1 MLSLEDAAVCRPSP
15 ERYRV
20 VTRRPGGRHE
30 DVLRH
35 GGCSGGSGPDRPVSV
50 EALFTGAL
58 RDGTRCVDLD
68 DSLVARL
75 QLDDLSV
82 SNAPLSLDLTVVVGA
97 ASRAALDAG
106 RFQLAIGPNVGS
118 MAAGR
123 MVGRFADLVPGTDD
137 ALRRVA
143 ASEAARTPG
152 RLLAELSYAPR
163 SARLMNVSVR
173 PDVRAYEV
181 AIGVTPG
188 ADPTRTIPVD
198 ELAIGVRGGRF
209 MLRWLTTGEE
219 VVLCAGH
226 MLSSARAP
234 LVARFLSEVGRDG
247 VCQLSG
253 FNWGPAAG
261 FPFLPRVR
269 SGRVILSLARWRL
282 AAEALP
288 TSTAD
293 DPAAFEAA
301 LDGWRKRWG
310 APSQLAI
317 VSGDHRLPLDL
328 TRASDVDELRRVV
341 RRSRAATVLTEV
353 FPDPDEVWV
362 TDEAGRRFVAELVV
376 PLVRRA
382 TAREPSPAAA
392 VSPRRPRP
400 AADVRPP
407 GSDWLFLKL
416 YTGREME
423 DDLLAG
429 PVHDFVEEAAGR
441 GFRSFFLRY
450 SDPARHVRLRFRG
463 EPERLVGELF
473 PLVTTWATGLM
484 RRGECARFA
493 LDTYERELER
503 FGVRTG
509 RPRRR
514 RCSSPTAGG
523 RRAAPP
529 AGRARHHAR
538 SPGRRRADRRR
549 LARRF
554 RARRQRPGRMVPSAR
569 RVGEGVGRR
578 LPDVEGGAPA
588 AARPPGRSGPARRTA
603 RAAPCRGR
611 ISIGGPR
618 APARGG
624 GAHVL
629 AGRRPPQHHPPPSE
643 PAVGRR
649 RHHRAAGLRPPR
661 APPRRARRL
670 PAVAS
675 TRSASPTGSSR
686 PSGGT
691 VQGRDVGDRRVR

>member
-1 MLSLEDAAVCRPSP
+1 
-15 ERYRV
+15 
-20 VTRRPGGRHE
+20 
-30 DVLRH
+30 
-35 GGCSGGSGPDRPVSV
+35 V

-301 LDGWRKRWG
+301 LDGWRKRWD
-310 APSQLAI
+310 APSRLAI

-328 TRASDVDELRRVV
+328 TRAADVDELRRVV

-362 TDEAGRRFVAELVV
+362 TDEAGRRFGPSSSSPWCDGRLRANRRRPRRCHRAGRDQRPTSARPGATGCSSSSTPGARWRTTFSPV
-376 PLVRRA
+376 PSTTSSRRPRVEASGPSSSATATRRA
-382 TAREPSPAAA
+382 TSACVFGGSPS
-392 VSPRRPRP
+392 
-400 AADVRPP
+400 
-407 GSDWLFLKL
+407 GW
-416 YTGREME
+416 
-423 DDLLAG
+423 
-429 PVHDFVEEAAGR
+429 
-441 GFRSFFLRY
+441 
-450 SDPARHVRLRFRG
+450 
-463 EPERLVGELF
+463 
-473 PLVTTWATGLM
+473 
-484 RRGECARFA
+484 
-493 LDTYERELER
+493 
-503 FGVRTG
+503 
-509 RPRRR
+509 
-514 RCSSPTAGG
+514 
-523 RRAAPP
+523 
-529 AGRARHHAR
+529 
-538 SPGRRRADRRR
+538 
-549 LARRF
+549 
-554 RARRQRPGRMVPSAR
+554 
-569 RVGEGVGRR
+569 
-578 LPDVEGGAPA
+578 
-588 AARPPGRSGPARRTA
+588 
-603 RAAPCRGR
+603 
-611 ISIGGPR
+611 
-618 APARGG
+618 
-624 GAHVL
+624 
-629 AGRRPPQHHPPPSE
+629 
-643 PAVGRR
+643 
-649 RHHRAAGLRPPR
+649 
-661 APPRRARRL
+661 
-670 PAVAS
+670 
-675 TRSASPTGSSR
+675 SASCSR
-686 PSGGT
+686 W
-691 VQGRDVGDRRVR
+691 